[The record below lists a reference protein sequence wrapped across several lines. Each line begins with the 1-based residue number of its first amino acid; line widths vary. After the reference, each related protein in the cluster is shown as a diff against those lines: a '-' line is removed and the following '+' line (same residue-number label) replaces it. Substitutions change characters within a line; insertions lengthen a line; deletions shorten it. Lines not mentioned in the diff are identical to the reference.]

1 MGILDEIFQD
11 FFEELESSE
20 KVPNDVI
27 EDVRKLIEKEK
38 FSSEE
43 LLKIINKCDLN
54 GCKD

>member
-20 KVPNDVI
+20 KVPNEVI
-27 EDVRKLIEKEK
+27 EDVRKLIEEEK
-38 FSSEE
+38 LSSEE